1 MYPLDRTNI
10 VNVLGNLCC
19 SVAAVTDMDGPPSVL
34 DSLVPWLVDTAARD
48 RDPRVAAEALDKLF
62 DVFSEDDTD
71 SVFARL
77 EILNKFKAL
86 VAPFR
91 KISSSFSGEEKPVI
105 QMVNANLIRFVKYKE
120 KRPLMRK
127 NLK

>member
-1 MYPLDRTNI
+1 
-10 VNVLGNLCC
+10 
-19 SVAAVTDMDGPPSVL
+19 MDGPSNVL
-34 DSLVPWLVDTAARD
+34 DSLVPWLLDTAARD

-62 DVFSEDDTD
+62 DVFSEDETD

-77 EILNKFKAL
+77 EILGKFQAL

-105 QMVNANLIRFVKYKE
+105 QMVNANLVRFIKYKE
-120 KRPLMRK
+120 KRPLIRK
-127 NLK
+127 HLK